1 MKNVVDKIRELV
13 DCHRDTLAKLAE
25 EATIGM
31 SDAEIAQS
39 IEDGRR
45 EIAAN
50 LHRRGIDVDFL
61 L

>member
-1 MKNVVDKIRELV
+1 MKNVVDKIRKLV
-13 DCHRDTLAKLAE
+13 DGHRDTLAKLAK

-50 LHRRGIDVDFL
+50 LHRRGIDLDFL

>member
-1 MKNVVDKIRELV
+1 MKSIIDGVRKLV
-13 DCHRDTLAKLAE
+13 DGHRDTLAKLVA

-45 EIAAN
+45 EIATN
-50 LHRRGIDVDFL
+50 LHRRGVDVDFL